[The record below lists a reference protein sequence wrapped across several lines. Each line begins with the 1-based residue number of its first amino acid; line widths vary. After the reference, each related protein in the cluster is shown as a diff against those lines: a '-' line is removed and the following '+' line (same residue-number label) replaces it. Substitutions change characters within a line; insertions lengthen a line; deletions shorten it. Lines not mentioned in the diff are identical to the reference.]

1 MDSMLRKLKEV
12 KATVQQLDKKIQHD
26 TKIQQVRCAPRS
38 LAAYNSTTLIL
49 LLLEMQASF
58 LEIVLVAIDIT
69 MNKSH
74 MSRQ

>member
-1 MDSMLRKLKEV
+1 MLRKLKEV

-26 TKIQQVRCAPRS
+26 TKIQQVRCASRS
-38 LAAYNSTTLIL
+38 LAAYNSTTLVV
-49 LLLEMQASF
+49 LLLEMKASF